1 MKALIFIQTEDNKI
15 LRSCVESMAGIQNVL
30 NHADDSINTLFLD
43 SSIQDELK
51 TYEVN
56 ANYLITDI
64 QKFNPLEYICIMES
78 MINELKPDIIIFS
91 HTYQT
96 RDWVPR
102 LSARLDIPFVSD
114 CINIA
119 KEEDGALL
127 TKQMYQGKVNADIFA
142 KGPVIVSFQSGAFR
156 ADEIK
161 KGSSDIHEKSLNLN
175 VDTNTIRPLD
185 KFKESKGEVDLSS
198 AEIIVSV
205 GRGISKEEH
214 MHLVKELSESLSAE
228 LGSSRP
234 VVDYGWLPHERQVGS
249 SGQVVSP
256 KLYLAIG
263 ISGAIQHQVGMK
275 GSDNIMAINKD
286 PNAPIF
292 EIADY
297 GIVGDLFEIVPKLT
311 ELIKN
316 HQS

>member
-1 MKALIFIQTEDNKI
+1 MNALIFIQTDQDQI
-15 LRSCVESMAGIQNVL
+15 LRSSIEAICGLQKVL
-30 NHADDSINTLFLD
+30 TDSNDSITTISFN
-43 SSIQDELK
+43 SA
-51 TYEVN
+51 VN
-56 ANYLITDI
+56 EQLNNYKITDNCFI
-64 QKFNPLEYICIMES
+64 DNVGEFHPLHYTSILEKIIDKK
-78 MINELKPDIIIFS
+78 KPDIIALA
-91 HTYQT
+91 HTYQA

-102 LSARLDIPFVSD
+102 LSARLNIPFISD
-114 CINIA
+114 CIALNKNGENIIA
-119 KEEDGALL
+119 
-127 TKQMYQGKVNADIFA
+127 TKQMYQGKVNADISS
-142 KGPVIVSFQSGAFR
+142 KLPVIISFQSGAFR
-156 ADEIK
+156 ADEIER
-161 KGSSDIHEKSLNLN
+161 GANQTNIIEVN
-175 VDTNTIRPLD
+175 VDADNTIKSLD

-205 GRGISKEEH
+205 GRGISKEEN
-214 MHLVKELSESLSAE
+214 MHLVEELSKSLSAE

-256 KLYLAIG
+256 KLYFAVG

-275 GSDNIMAINKD
+275 GSDNIIAINKD

-297 GIVGDLFEIVPKLT
+297 GIVGDLFEIIPKLT

-316 HQS
+316 YQS

>member
-1 MKALIFIQTEDNKI
+1 MNALIFIQTDQDQI
-15 LRSCVESMAGIQNVL
+15 LRSSIEAICGLQKVL
-30 NHADDSINTLFLD
+30 TDSNDSITTISFNSAVNEQLNNYKIAENCFIDNVGEFHPLHYT
-43 SSIQDELK
+43 SI
-51 TYEVN
+51 
-56 ANYLITDI
+56 
-64 QKFNPLEYICIMES
+64 LEKIIDKK
-78 MINELKPDIIIFS
+78 KPDVIAFA

-102 LSARLDIPFVSD
+102 LSARLSIPFISD
-114 CINIA
+114 CIALKKNGEDIIA
-119 KEEDGALL
+119 
-127 TKQMYQGKVNADIFA
+127 TRQMYQGKVNADISS
-142 KGPVIVSFQSGAFR
+142 KSPVIISFQSGAFR
-156 ADEIK
+156 ADEIEQ
-161 KGSSDIHEKSLNLN
+161 GSNQTNLLEVN
-175 VDTNTIRPLD
+175 VDVNNTIKSLD

-205 GRGISKEEH
+205 GRGISKEEN
-214 MHLVKELSESLSAE
+214 MHLVEELSKSLSAE
-228 LGSSRP
+228 IGSSRP

-256 KLYLAIG
+256 KLYFAVG

-275 GSDNIMAINKD
+275 GSDNIIAINKD

-297 GIVGDLFEIVPKLT
+297 GIVGDLFEIIPKLT

-316 HQS
+316 YQS

>member
-1 MKALIFIQTEDNKI
+1 MKALLFIQSEDNKV
-15 LRSCVESMAGIQNVL
+15 LRSCIESICGIQKAL
-30 NHADDSINTLFLD
+30 DSPDDIIDTVFIDESIQSELEVYKINT
-43 SSIQDELK
+43 
-51 TYEVN
+51 
-56 ANYLITDI
+56 NYLINDI
-64 QKFNPLEYICIMES
+64 KSFNPLQHVSILEQIIKQQ
-78 MINELKPDIIIFS
+78 NPDIIAFS

-102 LSARLDIPFVSD
+102 LSARLNVPFVSD
-114 CINIA
+114 CINID
-119 KEEDGALL
+119 KKGSDIIL
-127 TKQMYQGKVNADIFA
+127 TKQMYQGKVNADILS

-156 ADEIK
+156 FDEAEQGNSNTDKI
-161 KGSSDIHEKSLNLN
+161 SLNN
-175 VDTNTIRPLD
+175 NIDNNTIKPLD

-198 AEIIVSV
+198 ANIIVSV
-205 GRGISKEEH
+205 GRGISKEEN
-214 MHLVKELSESLSAE
+214 MHIVEELSKSLSAE

-256 KLYLAIG
+256 KLYFAIG

-275 GSDNIMAINKD
+275 GSNNIMAINKD

>member
-1 MKALIFIQTEDNKI
+1 MNALIFIQSEEDKI
-15 LRSCVESMAGIQNVL
+15 LRSSIESICGMQQLCNDP
-30 NHADDSINTLFLD
+30 DDTINTICFNGA
-43 SSIQDELK
+43 IQAELEK
-51 TYEVN
+51 YKLNT
-56 ANYLITDI
+56 NYLVEGLNE
-64 QKFNPLEYICIMES
+64 FSPLEYVLALEQIIKEQ
-78 MINELKPDIIIFS
+78 NPDIIVFS
-91 HTYQT
+91 HTYQA

-102 LSARLDIPFVSD
+102 LSARLDIPFISD

-119 KEEDGALL
+119 KNDSGFML
-127 TKQMYQGKVNADIFA
+127 TKQMYQGKINADILA
-142 KGPVIVSFQSGAFR
+142 KKSVIVSFQSGAFR
-156 ADEIK
+156 ADGLEL
-161 KGSSDIHEKSLNLN
+161 GSSNSEIVS
-175 VDTNTIRPLD
+175 VDTNLSDNTIRPLD
-185 KFKESKGEVDLSS
+185 RFKESKGGVDLSS
-198 AEIIVSV
+198 AQIIVSV
-205 GRGISKEEH
+205 GRGISKEEN
-214 MHLVKELSESLSAE
+214 MPLVQELSTALSAE

-256 KLYLAIG
+256 KLYLAVG

-297 GIVGDLFEIVPKLT
+297 GIVGDLFEILPKLT